1 MEYYGYVVSS
11 WNHPCDFRMSYH
23 RLTLPLPKDLQDAFS
38 QKWHHIITVSL
49 PLCSLFLLAWNPH
62 VIVVVEYSV
71 KENHTV
77 QFLVG
82 LFVIRF
88 V

>member
-1 MEYYGYVVSS
+1 M
-11 WNHPCDFRMSYH
+11 
-23 RLTLPLPKDLQDAFS
+23 LIIPLG
-38 QKWHHIITVSL
+38 I
-49 PLCSLFLLAWNPH
+49 WNPH
-62 VIVVVEYSV
+62 VLGGGGELVLALV

-88 V
+88 VYSMISYGTGLPGGIFFTDSFTWSSSWISVC